1 MKKYFG
7 TDGIRNQTNTGTMTC
22 LNVMKYAAAVGH
34 YYNNKNNKKNIVVI
48 GKDTRL
54 SGYMIEAALISGFN
68 SVGIDVLL
76 VGPVPTPSIPF
87 LVNTLRADFGVM
99 ISASHNP
106 YMDNGL
112 KLFGRD
118 GFKIDDD
125 VERKIE
131 ELMDGDID
139 SYFCCYS
146 KIGTTKRISDVS
158 GRYIEKAKETFDINK
173 NLNDF
178 KIVLDVANG
187 AAYNIAPRLFEEL
200 GAKVVTIH
208 NQPNGYNINEN
219 CGATSPDSLVI
230 KVLEEKADI
239 GFAFDGDADRLIV
252 VNEKGG
258 IVNGDQIIALIAKNH
273 KQSNKKIDKVVTT
286 VMSNLG
292 FEKYLN
298 SIGIGLI
305 RANVGDK
312 YVVEQMRKHNVSLGG
327 EQSGHIITFDNTTT
341 GDGIISALEVCN
353 SLVDTGA
360 KASEICNLFDEYPQ
374 KLTNIKLGESDPLKS
389 DEFLTILNDAEKNIV
404 KEEGRIL
411 VRKSGTEPIIR
422 IMVEAKTIQTVNKY
436 SELLATGIKSFL

>member
-7 TDGIRNQTNTGTMTC
+7 TDGIRNQTNTGSMTC
-22 LNVMKYAAAVGH
+22 LNVMKYAASVGY
-34 YYNNKNNKKNIVVI
+34 YYNNKNNKNNIVVI

-68 SVGIDVLL
+68 AVGIDVLL
-76 VGPVPTPSIPF
+76 VGPVPTPSIPL

-99 ISASHNP
+99 ISASHNA

-112 KLFGRD
+112 KLFGGD
-118 GFKIDDD
+118 GFKIDDN
-125 VERKIE
+125 VEAQIE
-131 ELMDGDID
+131 KLMDGNID
-139 SYFCCYS
+139 NYYCCYS

-158 GRYIEKAKETFDINK
+158 GRYIEKAKETFHTNK
-173 NLNDF
+173 NLNGF

-187 AAYNIAPRLFEEL
+187 AAYNIAPRIFQEL
-200 GAKVVTIH
+200 GAEVITIH
-208 NQPNGYNINEN
+208 NQPNGYNINEK
-219 CGATSPDSLVI
+219 CGATSTESLAI
-230 KVLEEKADI
+230 KVLEEKANI

-273 KQSNKKIDKVVTT
+273 KQSGKKIDKVVTT

-298 SIGIGLI
+298 SIGIELI

-312 YVVEQMRKHNVSLGG
+312 YVVEQMRKQGVSLGG

-353 SLVDTGA
+353 TLVDTGA
-360 KASEICNLFDEYPQ
+360 KSSEICYLFDEFPQ
-374 KLTNIKLGESDPLKS
+374 KLTNIKLGETNPLDS
-389 DEFLTILNDAEKNIV
+389 GEFIALLNKVEEEIKN
-404 KEEGRIL
+404 KDGRVL

-422 IMVEAKTIQTVNKY
+422 IMIEAKTMIVVNEY
-436 SELLATGIKSFL
+436 SEILSKGIKSFL